1 MIVPFLA
8 SPDEKIDVQEI
19 KADVSTLS
27 NVATVQ
33 KIQRWLAPSDHSKNF
48 EDAQEACYS
57 GTNAWLFEHSTYQ
70 SWLSGKLDYI
80 WLHGPSGCGKTVLL
94 STMIDALMRT
104 GPCIYFFFDFRD
116 EKKQTLREL
125 LLSLICQLYSSSN
138 GPREVLH
145 RLYSSRDWNQTRP
158 STTSLIEVFDNM
170 LHHSGHVKLVL
181 DALDESK
188 KGRDREELLQ
198 WLHRQIRRTSSKSS
212 KFRIIMTSRSA
223 QQDIIGALGP
233 LVSAKAQLS
242 IEENACKVR
251 DDICKYI
258 ERRLANDRM
267 FARWRNETG
276 GYPVEPR
283 VRLEEESWAETEA
296 EFEKILACE
305 DLDFDALAN
314 ESEWDPILRKA
325 RDVLVDKAGTM

>member
-1 MIVPFLA
+1 M
-8 SPDEKIDVQEI
+8 QEI

-33 KIQRWLAPSDHSKNF
+33 KIQGWLAPSDHAKNF

-57 GTNAWLFEHSTYQ
+57 KTNAWLFEHSTYH
-70 SWLSGKLDYI
+70 SWLSGKLDCI
-80 WLHGPSGCGKTVLL
+80 WLHGPSGCGKTVLS
-94 STMIDALMRT
+94 STMIDALMRN
-104 GPCIYFFFDFRD
+104 GPCLYFFFDFRD

-125 LLSLICQLYSSSN
+125 LLSLICQLYSTSN

-145 RLYSSRDWNQTRP
+145 RLYSSRDWNQTKP
-158 STTSLIEVFDNM
+158 STTTLIEVFDNM
-170 LHHSGHVKLVL
+170 LHHSGHAKLVL

-198 WLHRQIRRTSSKSS
+198 WLHRQIRGTMSKNS
-212 KFRIIMTSRSA
+212 KFRIIMTSRSE

-233 LVSAKAQLS
+233 LVSEKAQLS
-242 IEENACKVR
+242 IEENAFKVR
-251 DDICKYI
+251 DDIRKYI
-258 ERRLANDRM
+258 ERRIAKDRM
-267 FARWRNETG
+267 FARWRNEAD
-276 GYPVEPR
+276 GYPGEPR
-283 VRLEEESWAETEA
+283 FRLEEESCAENEV
-296 EFEKILACE
+296 ESEKLHAYE
-305 DLDFDALAN
+305 DSNFDALAN